1 MNHREIL
8 FGKGHTVKIKRNALF
23 SSLTLKW
30 PTNVALVT
38 SRIRQ
43 FFSDFICCVELTLPL
58 LQQRVVPVTTINF
71 VCICSFT
78 MGFKIL
84 KTFINYLRG

>member
-1 MNHREIL
+1 MAN
-8 FGKGHTVKIKRNALF
+8 KY
-23 SSLTLKW
+23 
-30 PTNVALVT
+30 VALVT

-78 MGFKIL
+78 MGLKIL
-84 KTFINYLRG
+84 KTFINYLTGYFK

>member
-1 MNHREIL
+1 MAN
-8 FGKGHTVKIKRNALF
+8 KY
-23 SSLTLKW
+23 
-30 PTNVALVT
+30 VALVT

-78 MGFKIL
+78 MGLKIL
-84 KTFINYLRG
+84 KTFINYLRGYFKQFVEVLAFLSGSPGR